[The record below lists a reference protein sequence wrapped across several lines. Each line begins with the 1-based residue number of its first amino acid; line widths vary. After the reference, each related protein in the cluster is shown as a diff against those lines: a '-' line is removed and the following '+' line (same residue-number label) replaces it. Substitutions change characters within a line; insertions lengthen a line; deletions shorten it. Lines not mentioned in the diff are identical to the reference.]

1 MRIESGNLTDREYIY
16 KGIQYVRDLIKDIN
30 IPLSLREVGV
40 KERDIRP
47 MAEYAVN
54 VKRLLRNNPKILTL
68 EDIKKIYKKAY

>member
-30 IPLSLREVGV
+30 IPLNLREVGV

-68 EDIKKIYKKAY
+68 EDIKKIYKKTY

>member
-30 IPLSLREVGV
+30 IPLNLREVGV
-40 KERDIRP
+40 KEKDIRP